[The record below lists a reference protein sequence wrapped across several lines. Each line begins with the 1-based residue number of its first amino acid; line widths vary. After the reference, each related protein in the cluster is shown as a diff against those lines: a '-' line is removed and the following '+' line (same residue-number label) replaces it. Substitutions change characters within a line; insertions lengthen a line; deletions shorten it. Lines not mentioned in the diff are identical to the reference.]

1 MTFECTQTISSCYF
15 MIWFCHRISI
25 IPLNSLGFWKS
36 LINAMIFL
44 IAWLLKSRNVSFYD
58 CYETEI
64 VIITMLCLHIADAM
78 GIICTTKS
86 RITRAKS
93 FSHPQPQIHPSR
105 YLNCSALCRTES
117 RLSIRL
123 NHVARVLLSDLFF
136 DAFFLRSYL
145 MKTDVPPFVKRC
157 AYAVCNGSSWL
168 DYDVVSDRLT

>member
-1 MTFECTQTISSCYF
+1 

-44 IAWLLKSRNVSFYD
+44 IARFITYINLEMFRIMTVMRQKLWLLQ
-58 CYETEI
+58 CCACI
-64 VIITMLCLHIADAM
+64 LLADAM

-105 YLNCSALCRTES
+105 YLNCSALWRTES

-157 AYAVCNGSSWL
+157 AYAICNGSSWL